1 MKYDDRKGR
10 PYPADG
16 QNGIGERMTRRAT
29 IGTLAGVAIVPAAAG
44 TLYASS
50 RENPLPAS
58 VGGKID
64 PEGRFIRSNKGA
76 VPRTMVQE
84 LADLAASPEQFG
96 AIGDGVADD
105 TDALQAALDTGRSI
119 RLTQGR
125 DYLVRRRLLLSADG
139 VSISGGGRI
148 RVAPDFRISADA
160 DINYTHMRLLFVT
173 GRDVAIEGV
182 TFDASKAPVG
192 SAVENGFIWTT
203 APYTMVRDCL
213 FIGNRKGTCIWALGD
228 APYLSVLGC
237 RFRDCSGAV
246 FARGRNSLISNNIII
261 NATDAA
267 IAINGRTC
275 VGAVVANNTISNE
288 TGAIVPAMIAVEECA
303 SDWSITGNVMTGAN
317 GGAIACINILDQ
329 AVARGGVIA
338 NNVIDGRMADGK
350 ISRTQNPGAMIS
362 LSALYHHW
370 IVRGNTISNPPVGN
384 PNSRLASLPAT
395 GGIFEGNILD
405 GSAASG
411 LSAMVE
417 ITPGTL
423 GLTIRANQSTCFVG
437 GRHYLFSAGA
447 YGNVPCRFIG
457 GVFLAGEEA
466 INAEMQVKAIR
477 DLTLYVHDIDDC
489 SARNPLNAATILGDR
504 AGYLN
509 AGAWK
514 FPHRI
519 GLNTVMYCD
528 TPPRDAGRL
537 PFAAGDRLHFMAP
550 APNGPMTI
558 VRIGN
563 GWVRAG

>member
-1 MKYDDRKGR
+1 MRHDDRKDR
-10 PYPADG
+10 LYPADG
-16 QNGIGERMTRRAT
+16 QDGRGEGMTRRAT
-29 IGTLAGVAIVPAAAG
+29 ISTLAGVAVVPAAAG

-50 RENPLPAS
+50 RRDPLSPS

-64 PEGRFIRSNKGA
+64 PEGRFLRSSKGA

-84 LADLAASPEQFG
+84 LADLGTSPEQFG
-96 AIGDGVADD
+96 AIGDGVTDD
-105 TDALQAALDTGRSI
+105 TAALQAALDTGNSI

-125 DYLVRRRLLLSADG
+125 DYLIRKRLLLSADG
-139 VSISGGGRI
+139 SSISGGGRI
-148 RVAPDFRISADA
+148 RVASDFQIHADA
-160 DINYTHMRLLFVT
+160 NVEYTHMRLLFVT
-173 GRDVAIEGV
+173 GRDVSIEGV
-182 TFDASKAPVG
+182 TFDASGAPVG

-203 APYTMVRDCL
+203 APYTMIRDCL

-317 GGAIACINILDQ
+317 GGAVACINILDH

-350 ISRTQNPGAMIS
+350 ISKTRNPGAMIS
-362 LSALYHHW
+362 LSSLYHHW
-370 IVRGNTISNPPVGN
+370 IVRGNTISSPPVGN

-405 GSAASG
+405 GSDASG

-423 GLTIRANQSTCFVG
+423 GLTIRANQSICFAG
-437 GRHYLFSAGA
+437 GRHYLFAAGS

-457 GVFLAGEEA
+457 GVFLEGEEG

-477 DLTLYVHDIDDC
+477 DLTIYIHDIDDC
-489 SARNPLNAATILGDR
+489 SAHSPLNAATILGDR

-519 GLNTVMYCD
+519 GVNTVMYCD
-528 TPPRDAGRL
+528 TPPRDGGRL

-550 APNGPMTI
+550 APNGPTSI
-558 VRIGN
+558 VRVGN